1 MASERC
7 DRAFDDTDKGDV
19 YDENDGGMTS
29 DEEDALDIEL
39 GLIDDISR
47 QVFNIFVTLK
57 ASTLL

>member
-7 DRAFDDTDKGDV
+7 DCALDNTDKGDV

-39 GLIDDISR
+39 GLIEDISR
-47 QVFNIFVTLK
+47 QVFNISVTLK